1 MLNKPKIYIFKIIIQ
16 SYFKSIMQTLL
27 QYMYSTCLNES
38 HIKKKETF
46 QRVRYAIILTNWK
59 GNMLRK
65 WSVFCGSPCTGNRH
79 SLIKDTEQPC
89 TVSGYKIEMFT
100 TFLEV
105 DRYTCAF
112 KFYLSTIIITNQ
124 HKTMNKSVLTSS
136 WKGMRRQTLKQNQE
150 CRHTYIHTPTYMYIH
165 SYNNLFVALYCY
177 KIIQRM
183 KLILKKMHL
192 L

>member
-46 QRVRYAIILTNWK
+46 QRVRYAIIMTNWK

-79 SLIKDTEQPC
+79 SLIT
-89 TVSGYKIEMFT
+89 
-100 TFLEV
+100 
-105 DRYTCAF
+105 RYRTAVHSF
-112 KFYLSTIIITNQ
+112 WL
-124 HKTMNKSVLTSS
+124 
-136 WKGMRRQTLKQNQE
+136 QN
-150 CRHTYIHTPTYMYIH
+150 
-165 SYNNLFVALYCY
+165 
-177 KIIQRM
+177 
-183 KLILKKMHL
+183 
-192 L
+192 

>member
-1 MLNKPKIYIFKIIIQ
+1 
-16 SYFKSIMQTLL
+16 
-27 QYMYSTCLNES
+27 MYSTCLNES

-46 QRVRYAIILTNWK
+46 QRVRYAIIMTNWK

-124 HKTMNKSVLTSS
+124 HKTMNKSICIDKQLEGHEETNFKIES
-136 WKGMRRQTLKQNQE
+136 GM
-150 CRHTYIHTPTYMYIH
+150 PTYIH
-165 SYNNLFVALYCY
+165 SYADIYV
-177 KIIQRM
+177 
-183 KLILKKMHL
+183 HT
-192 L
+192 